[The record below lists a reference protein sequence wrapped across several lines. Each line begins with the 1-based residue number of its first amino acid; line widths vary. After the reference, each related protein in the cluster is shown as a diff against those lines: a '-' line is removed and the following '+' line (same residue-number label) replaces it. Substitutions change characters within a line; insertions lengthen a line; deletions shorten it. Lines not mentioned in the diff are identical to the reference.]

1 MRRGLCGP
9 AEEAYDGHRY
19 SSFEHKPWASEFWM
33 AHLSLIRGILF
44 DLDGVLCVG
53 STVISGAIEAVAA
66 IKRRGYRC
74 RFITNTSTLS
84 AASLHKRLASF
95 GFDVAEHEIVSAT
108 RAAQI
113 YLQQFNDPVC
123 HLLLAEDV
131 KQDFRHFKQS
141 DRQAD
146 FVIIG
151 DIGDAWSY
159 ERLNHVFNLLIGGAE
174 LIAIHKNR
182 FWQTES
188 GLQLD
193 IGAFVSG
200 LEYASRKQA
209 TIIGKPSPDFFKAA
223 LNELDL
229 PPEQVA
235 IVGDDIDTDIGGGQ
249 RAGLT
254 GILVKTG
261 KYRQDYAENSPI
273 VPGLII
279 PSVAALPGLLPGTQ
293 P

>member
-1 MRRGLCGP
+1 MTP
-9 AEEAYDGHRY
+9 
-19 SSFEHKPWASEFWM
+19 
-33 AHLSLIRGILF
+33 LSLIRGILI
-44 DLDGVLCVG
+44 DLDGVLYVG
-53 STVISGAIEAVAA
+53 SQAVNGAIEAVRE

-74 RFITNTSTLS
+74 RFVTNTSTLS
-84 AASLHKRLASF
+84 RASLHKKLAGF
-95 GFDVAEHEIVSAT
+95 GFDIDEHEIVSAT
-108 RAAQI
+108 RAALI

-123 HLLLAEDV
+123 HLLLTDDV
-131 KQDFRHFKQS
+131 KQDFRHLRQS
-141 DRQAD
+141 DSKAD
-146 FVIIG
+146 FVIVG

-159 ERLNHVFNLLIGGAE
+159 ERLNRVFNLLIGGAE

-182 FWQTES
+182 FWQTER

-223 LNELDL
+223 LSELEM
-229 PPEQVA
+229 PPEQAA
-235 IVGDDIDTDIGGGQ
+235 IVGDDIDADIGGGQ

-261 KYRQDYAENSPI
+261 KYRQDYAENSLV

-279 PSVAALPGLLPGTQ
+279 PSVAALPDLLPGQ
-293 P
+293 